1 MPGRNRTGPLG
12 QGAMSGRGLGDC
24 RGTAAYD
31 EAPAFGRGRGRGM
44 GGGGGMGRGGGRGR
58 GMGRGLGRGFGA
70 QGAVDVPVG
79 RDQSELERELDEL
92 KSRLKTVENK
102 DKD

>member
-24 RGTAAYD
+24 GGTAAYD
-31 EAPAFGRGRGRGM
+31 EAPAFGRGRGMG
-44 GGGGGMGRGGGRGR
+44 GGGGGMGRGQGRGMGR

-70 QGAVDVPVG
+70 QGAIEAPVG
-79 RDQSELERELDEL
+79 RKQTDLEREIEEL
-92 KSRLKTVENK
+92 KSRLEAVEK
-102 DKD
+102 

>member
-12 QGAMSGRGLGDC
+12 QGTMTGRGLGDC
-24 RGTAAYD
+24 RGTAAHD
-31 EAPAFGRGRGRGM
+31 EAPAFGRGRG
-44 GGGGGMGRGGGRGR
+44 MGRGRGRGR

-79 RDQSELERELDEL
+79 RNQEELEREIEEL
-92 KSRLKTVENK
+92 KSRLEAVEK
-102 DKD
+102 

>member
-12 QGAMSGRGLGDC
+12 QGAMTGRGLGDC

-31 EAPAFGRGRGRGM
+31 EAPAFGRGRGM
-44 GGGGGMGRGGGRGR
+44 GGGGGMGRGR

-70 QGAVDVPVG
+70 QAVVDVPTG
-79 RDQSELERELDEL
+79 RNQAELEQELEEL

-102 DKD
+102 NKD